1 MKRLLL
7 ASSLVL
13 STATF
18 AATNIPLEQQISSF
32 TVVEVTTPANL
43 HKMTMMGLDG
53 GANGGG
59 TTGGVTGGGTTTPEI
74 PPKPTFDDRLDKTG
88 RVIQTA
94 RDLVALG
101 EAFYELVKKGRPSN
115 VTEFAPI
122 SVVPRNAETKEY
134 VDPFD
139 LEGFS
144 MPVER
149 SFIAKV
155 KNGTGSE
162 VVNFNYKVLYSFG
175 GSYDG
180 KGKYLTNVM
189 VVPGAVRTSYGWD
202 FNAKMTLSGVMN
214 HGTRANPVAG
224 AMVTI
229 KYQMNSWSAAF
240 ERNDT
245 IHVTGAGEMKNF
257 MAQ

>member
-13 STATF
+13 SATTF
-18 AATNIPLEQQISSF
+18 AAANIPLDQQISSF

-53 GANGGG
+53 GSNGGI
-59 TTGGVTGGGTTTPEI
+59 TGGGQTTPETT
-74 PPKPTFDDRLDKTG
+74 PPPTIGDRADTAGK
-88 RVIQTA
+88 VIQTA

-122 SVVPRNAETKEY
+122 SVVPRDPQTKEY

-155 KNGTGSE
+155 KNGSGSE
-162 VVNFNYKVLYSFG
+162 VVNFNYKVIYSYG
-175 GSYDG
+175 GSFDG

-214 HGTRANPVAG
+214 HGTRANPIAG
-224 AMVTI
+224 AMVNI

-245 IHVTGAGEMKNF
+245 IHVTGAGELKNF
-257 MAQ
+257 LAQ

>member
-1 MKRLLL
+1 MKKLLL

-13 STATF
+13 STTAF
-18 AATNIPLEQQISSF
+18 AASNIPLEQQISSF
-32 TVVEVTTPANL
+32 SVEEVTTPANL

-53 GANGGG
+53 GANGG
-59 TTGGVTGGGTTTPEI
+59 VTGGGTTTPEI
-74 PPKPTFDDRLDKTG
+74 PPKPTFDDRIDKTG

-122 SVVPRNAETKEY
+122 SVVPRNAQTKEY

-162 VVNFNYKVLYSFG
+162 VVNFNYKVIYSFG

-202 FNAKMTLSGVMN
+202 FNAKMSLSGVMN
-214 HGTRANPVAG
+214 HGTRENPVAG
-224 AMVTI
+224 AMVNI

>member
-13 STATF
+13 SASTF
-18 AATNIPLEQQISSF
+18 AAANIPLEQQISSF

-53 GANGGG
+53 GSNGGI
-59 TTGGVTGGGTTTPEI
+59 TGGGQTTPETT
-74 PPKPTFDDRLDKTG
+74 PPPTIGDRADTAG

-122 SVVPRNAETKEY
+122 SVVPRDPQTKEY

-155 KNGTGSE
+155 KNGSGSE
-162 VVNFNYKVLYSFG
+162 VVNFNYKVIYSYG
-175 GSYDG
+175 GSFDG

-214 HGTRANPVAG
+214 HGTRANPIAG
-224 AMVTI
+224 AMVNI

-245 IHVTGAGEMKNF
+245 IHVTGAGELKNF
-257 MAQ
+257 LAQ

>member
-13 STATF
+13 STSTF
-18 AATNIPLEQQISSF
+18 ATANIPLEQQISSF
-32 TVVEVTTPANL
+32 SVVEVTTPANL

-53 GANGGG
+53 GSN
-59 TTGGVTGGGTTTPEI
+59 GGVTGGGQTTPE
-74 PPKPTFDDRLDKTG
+74 PTPEPTPAPTIGDRADTAGK
-88 RVIQTA
+88 VIQTA

-115 VTEFAPI
+115 VTEFTPI
-122 SVVPRNAETKEY
+122 SVVPRDPQTKEY

-162 VVNFNYKVLYSFG
+162 VVNFNYKVIYSYG
-175 GSYDG
+175 GSLDG
-180 KGKYLTNVM
+180 KGQYLTNVM

-214 HGTRANPVAG
+214 HGTRANPIAG
-224 AMVTI
+224 AMVNI

-245 IHVTGAGEMKNF
+245 IHVTGAGELKNF
-257 MAQ
+257 MSK

>member
-1 MKRLLL
+1 MKKLLL

-13 STATF
+13 STTAF
-18 AATNIPLEQQISSF
+18 AASNIPLEQQISSF
-32 TVVEVTTPANL
+32 SVEEVTTPANM

-53 GANGGG
+53 GAN
-59 TTGGVTGGGTTTPEI
+59 GGVTGGGTTTPEI
-74 PPKPTFDDRLDKTG
+74 PPKPTFDDRIDKTG

-122 SVVPRNAETKEY
+122 SVVPRNAQTKEY

-162 VVNFNYKVLYSFG
+162 VVNFNYKVIYSFG

-202 FNAKMTLSGVMN
+202 FNAKMSLSGVMN
-214 HGTRANPVAG
+214 HGTRENPVAG
-224 AMVTI
+224 AMVNI

>member
-1 MKRLLL
+1 
-7 ASSLVL
+7 
-13 STATF
+13 
-18 AATNIPLEQQISSF
+18 
-32 TVVEVTTPANL
+32 
-43 HKMTMMGLDG
+43 
-53 GANGGG
+53 
-59 TTGGVTGGGTTTPEI
+59 
-74 PPKPTFDDRLDKTG
+74 
-88 RVIQTA
+88 VIQTA